1 MRGYECVQVIGDE
14 RRPKWRWDAGFESGG
29 QSWVTPVGEV
39 RDGVWITSPLLS
51 AGQPSIERIYAH
63 VPSTT

>member
-1 MRGYECVQVIGDE
+1 M
-14 RRPKWRWDAGFESGG
+14 
-29 QSWVTPVGEV
+29 TPVGEV